1 MNIAIV
7 FGDGKPFCGCLIL
20 PSEAAKEIAHDRTLL
35 MEKVW
40 PAIELANKDAPSHS
54 QIVPEMVEFLP
65 SVVSVHFLSA
75 ERVLIF
81 AQARR

>member
-20 PSEAAKEIAHDRTLL
+20 PSESAKDIAHDRALL

-40 PAIELANKDAPSHS
+40 PAIELANKEAPSHS

-65 SVVSVHFLSA
+65 SVGSLLLLSA
-75 ERVLIF
+75 EPVLIF
-81 AQARR
+81 AQARC